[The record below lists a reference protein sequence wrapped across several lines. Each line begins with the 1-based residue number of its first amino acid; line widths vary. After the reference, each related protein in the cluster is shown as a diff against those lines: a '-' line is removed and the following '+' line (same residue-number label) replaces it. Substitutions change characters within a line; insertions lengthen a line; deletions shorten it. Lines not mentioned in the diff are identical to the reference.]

1 MVECRMDGSDRMKSY
16 FKKLSEEDK
25 FARCFY
31 ACWMNHPGGFSKHK
45 RENKRR
51 ARRRLKEE
59 LREER
64 QEQEDE

>member
-1 MVECRMDGSDRMKSY
+1 MKSY